1 MSDIAHL
8 LDRLAWL
15 ERRIRD
21 AVAERRGSD
30 PHPDDPFRG
39 LYLSD
44 EAIDELLDA
53 RRRPFAPFARPIAA
67 GRLGNLAATAGL
79 TEVDVELLLVAVAPD
94 VDSRFEQFYGYLN
107 DDVTRRRATAGLAL
121 RLCGVP
127 EASAAGRARLD
138 ADAPLVVAGLLAVE
152 EPDRPFLS
160 RGLRVPDRVVNHLLG
175 DDRPDPG
182 LAEVAHLGHAAV
194 AVPGADRLAAPL
206 RAGVRLLHLREHP
219 G

>member
-53 RRRPFAPFARPIAA
+53 RRRPRRSPGP
-67 GRLGNLAATAGL
+67 
-79 TEVDVELLLVAVAPD
+79 
-94 VDSRFEQFYGYLN
+94 S
-107 DDVTRRRATAGLAL
+107 RRAGWGTW
-121 RLCGVP
+121 
-127 EASAAGRARLD
+127 
-138 ADAPLVVAGLLAVE
+138 
-152 EPDRPFLS
+152 RP
-160 RGLRVPDRVVNHLLG
+160 P
-175 DDRPDPG
+175 PG
-182 LAEVAHLGHAAV
+182 
-194 AVPGADRLAAPL
+194 
-206 RAGVRLLHLREHP
+206 
-219 G
+219 